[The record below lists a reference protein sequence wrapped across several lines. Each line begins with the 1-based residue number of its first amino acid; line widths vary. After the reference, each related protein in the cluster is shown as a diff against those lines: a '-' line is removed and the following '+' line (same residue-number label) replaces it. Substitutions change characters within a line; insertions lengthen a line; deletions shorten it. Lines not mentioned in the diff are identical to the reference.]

1 MNYAAYCTR
10 LYEAMNVETRAAIVA
25 NRLPVRVGQLAFRL
39 LPDALQNEVLTTLI
53 DPFNWATLDDFH
65 EDYWDFLSEQLG

>member
-1 MNYAAYCTR
+1 MNYEAYYFR
-10 LYEAMNVETRAAIVA
+10 LLEAISTENRAAVVA
-25 NRLPVRVGQLAFRL
+25 NRLPIRTGQLAFRL